1 MNIEIENYMQ
11 DGANYKARAIM
22 CLIQGRIT
30 EVKECMKG
38 INKDVAAHIGRFENC
53 REQGYVLSLFYK
65 CQFIRNYAFYEHRNS
80 DRMCLLMSDTS
91 TINTPRADAMFG
103 DRGKYD
109 VDKSFDS
116 DEIVEAAD
124 YIIEQMITD
133 LRNHVENLPKETD
146 EETE

>member
-11 DGANYKARAIM
+11 DGANHKARAIM
-22 CLIQGRIT
+22 CLIQGRIL

-38 INKDVAAHIGRFENC
+38 INKDVAVHIGRFENC

-65 CQFIRNYAFYEHRNS
+65 YHFIRNYAFYEHRNS
-80 DRMCLLMSDTS
+80 DQMCLLMSDTF
-91 TINTPRADAMFG
+91 TMNTPRADEMFG

-109 VDKSFDS
+109 VDKYFDS

-124 YIIEQMITD
+124 YIIEQMTED
-133 LRNHVENLPKETD
+133 LIKHVDSLPKE
-146 EETE
+146 EEDTE

>member
-22 CLIQGRIT
+22 CLIQGRIN

-38 INKDVAAHIGRFENC
+38 INKDVDVHIGRFENC
-53 REQGYVLSLFYK
+53 REQGYVLSLFYRS
-65 CQFIRNYAFYEHRNS
+65 QFIRNYAFYEHRNS
-80 DRMCLLMSDTS
+80 DQMCLLMSDTF

-109 VDKSFDS
+109 VDKFFES
-116 DEIVEAAD
+116 DDIVKAAD
-124 YIIEQMITD
+124 YIIEQMITN
-133 LRNHVENLPKETD
+133 LRNHVDSLPKE

>member
-38 INKDVAAHIGRFENC
+38 INKDVAVHIGRFENC

-65 CQFIRNYAFYEHRNS
+65 GQFIKNYAFYEHRNS
-80 DRMCLLMSDTS
+80 DQMCLLMSDTL

-109 VDKSFDS
+109 VDKFFDS

-124 YIIEQMITD
+124 YIIERMTD
-133 LRNHVENLPKETD
+133 DLISLIDNELKDKET
-146 EETE
+146 E